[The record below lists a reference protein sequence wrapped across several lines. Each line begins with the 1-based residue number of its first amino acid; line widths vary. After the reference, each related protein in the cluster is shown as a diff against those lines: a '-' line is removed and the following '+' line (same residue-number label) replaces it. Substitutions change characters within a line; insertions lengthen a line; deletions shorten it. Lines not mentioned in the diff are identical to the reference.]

1 MCNVV
6 TVVNVA
12 MEHLTEDKILVLFPE
27 SRHYEKLVTEEETPV
42 EESIES
48 AEHCEDLIEAML
60 KGADPELMPPRS
72 EQIETPAAFNQ
83 CEVDNKDLAH
93 VLDVQLE
100 SLGETLQRL
109 RYYLHEIEQFLP
121 EKNRRRQ

>member
-1 MCNVV
+1 MFNVE
-6 TVVNVA
+6 TVVNGT

-27 SRHYEKLVTEEETPV
+27 SRHYEKIDFMEETPEEET
-42 EESIES
+42 IES
-48 AEHCEDLIEAML
+48 GEDCEDLIESLL
-60 KGADPELMPPRS
+60 KDTDPELLPPSSKKVEMPM
-72 EQIETPAAFNQ
+72 TLH
-83 CEVDNKDLAH
+83 DNDTKDIAH
-93 VLDVQLE
+93 ALDVQLD

>member
-1 MCNVV
+1 MFNVE

-12 MEHLTEDKILVLFPE
+12 MEHLSKDKILILFPE
-27 SRHYEKLVTEEETPV
+27 SRHYEKIGTIEDDPIEVTT
-42 EESIES
+42 ES

-60 KGADPELMPPRS
+60 KNTDPELLPPPPKKVEISS
-72 EQIETPAAFNQ
+72 EFSE
-83 CEVDNKDLAH
+83 CDNKELAH
-93 VLDVQLE
+93 ALDVQLD
-100 SLGETLQRL
+100 SLAETLQRL